1 MDIINATI
9 IPRGLTAA
17 EVKQRIWQ
25 GQENGYAERPSRTY
39 GEILKANIFTLF
51 NGILATLLV
60 LILIF
65 GSVKDALFGFVLI
78 FNSLIGII
86 QEVRAK
92 RTLDKLALANAS
104 MVQVIRDGQ
113 THEIPSKQVVLDDV
127 IKLTTGD
134 QIVVDG
140 TVLNSEGLEID
151 ESLLSGES
159 APILKK
165 GGDSIY
171 SGSFVV
177 AGIGHFQTTKVGIQ
191 TYARSLAKEARQFS
205 LTRSELITGINKF
218 LRYVIIAMAVVA
230 PFLIITQLR
239 VYSSIYSVLPV
250 VIAGL
255 VGMVPQGLVLLTSIA
270 FAISVISLGR
280 RQVLVQELPAVEGLA
295 RVDVICFD
303 KTGTLTTGMLTLQQV
318 EKLNQHDNIEEVL
331 QAFGAN
337 SPSSVT
343 LRALALAF
351 PENSK
356 SSAKTI
362 VPFSSER
369 KWNAISLDS
378 SRTWILGAPEVLLE
392 RLPSRQLLL
401 SKITLWLQSGLR
413 VLLLGYTNQ
422 AVSPTQFPDQFSPV
436 AFLVF
441 EEQVREDAL
450 ATINYFKQ
458 QGVTIKIIS
467 GDNPKTVEAISNR
480 AGVANVG
487 EALDTKYLPE
497 NLDELGKVVE
507 QHTIF
512 GRVKPQQKR
521 NMIKALQAMGHVVAM
536 TGDGVNDVLALK
548 AADLGIAMHT
558 GASAS
563 KAVAQVVL
571 LDGKFSTLPLIVAEG
586 RKVIANIER
595 VTNLFL
601 TKTVYITLL
610 AITVGIVLWP
620 FPFLSRHLT
629 LIDAITIGI
638 PAFFL
643 ALTPNTKRYQPGFI
657 QRVLRF
663 VIPAGFIAA
672 AATITTY
679 GIARSQMA
687 IHSNQVTTASLLALT
702 IVGLWILAV
711 LSRPLTYWRTGLL
724 ATTAGLLVFTM
735 LLPLTQNFFG
745 LELPNISILLETL
758 GISIAFVCLLEFL
771 LRIMPEWNRKGA

>member
-1 MDIINATI
+1 MDIINTSI
-9 IPRGLTAA
+9 IPKGLTVI
-17 EVKQRIWQ
+17 EVKQRIEQ
-25 GQENGYAERPSRTY
+25 GQENRSPERPSRTY
-39 GEILKANIFTLF
+39 REILKANIFTLF
-51 NGILATLLV
+51 NAILTTLLV
-60 LILIF
+60 LILVF
-65 GSVKDALFGFVLI
+65 GSIKDALFGFVLV
-78 FNSLIGII
+78 FNSLIGIV
-86 QEVRAK
+86 QEIRAK
-92 RTLDKLALANAS
+92 RTLDRLTLANAS

-113 THEIPSKQVVLDDV
+113 THEVPSEQVVLDDV
-127 IKLTTGD
+127 INLTTGD
-134 QIVVDG
+134 QVVVDG
-140 TVLNSEGLEID
+140 TILNSEGLEID

-159 APILKK
+159 APIFKK
-165 GGDSIY
+165 EGDSVY

-177 AGIGHFQTTKVGIQ
+177 AGIGQFQTTKVGIQ
-191 TYARSLAKEARQFS
+191 TYARRLAKEARQFS
-205 LTRSELITGINKF
+205 LTRSELVTGINKF
-218 LRYVIIAMAVVA
+218 LRYVVIAMAMIA
-230 PFLIITQLR
+230 PFLVITQLR
-239 VYSSIYSVLPV
+239 VYGSIYYVLPV

-303 KTGTLTTGMLTLQQV
+303 KTGTLTTGMLTLRQV

-343 LRALALAF
+343 LRALALSF

-378 SRTWILGAPEVLLE
+378 NRIWILGAPEVLLE
-392 RLPSRQLLL
+392 KSPSRHLLL

-422 AVSPTQFPDQFSPV
+422 AVSSNQFPDQFSPA

-450 ATINYFKQ
+450 ATINYFKE
-458 QGVTIKIIS
+458 QGVTVKIIS
-467 GDNPKTVEAISNR
+467 GDNPKTVEAISNQ
-480 AGVANVG
+480 AGVSDVG
-487 EALDTKYLPE
+487 EAVDAKYLPE

-507 QHTIF
+507 QHTVF
-512 GRVKPQQKR
+512 GRVKPHQKR
-521 NMIKALQAMGHVVAM
+521 NMVKALQAMGHVVAM

-548 AADLGIAMHT
+548 AADLGIAMNI

-586 RKVIANIER
+586 RKVIANIEK

-601 TKTVYITLL
+601 TKTVYVTLL
-610 AITVGIVLWP
+610 AISVGIVFWP
-620 FPFLSRHLT
+620 FPFLPRHLT
-629 LIDAITIGI
+629 LVDALTIGI

-643 ALTPNTKRYQPGFI
+643 TLAPNARRYQPGFSKRI
-657 QRVLRF
+657 LRF
-663 VIPAGFIAA
+663 VIPAGFIAT

-679 GIARSQMA
+679 GIARAQVV
-687 IHSNQVTTASLLALT
+687 IHSNQITTASLLALT

-711 LSRPLTYWRTGLL
+711 LSRPLTYWRTALL
-724 ATTAGLLVFTM
+724 VTMAGLLVVTM
-735 LLPLTQNFFG
+735 FLPLTQNFFG
-745 LELPNISILLETL
+745 LELPNISIFLETL
-758 GISIAFVCLLEFL
+758 GISAVFIGLLEFIL
-771 LRIMPEWNRKGA
+771 KVMPVVI